1 MDDLTALKDI
11 ITDIETGVNTN
22 DVELATRH
30 FTDDATAVTVTGAH
44 VAGIGAIVEAHR
56 EAFAGVLRDQH
67 ARYELGPVRF
77 LGPDVAVAHKR
88 AWATDADGRPVDV
101 GHAMVAL
108 YVFVRDGDRWKV
120 AARQNT
126 LVNQP
131 TA

>member
-22 DVELATRH
+22 DVDLATKH
-30 FTDDATAVTVTGAH
+30 FTDDATAVSVTGAH
-44 VAGIGAIVEAHR
+44 IEGLEAIVAAHR
-56 EAFAGVLRDQH
+56 EAFAGFLRDQH

-88 AWATDADGRPVDV
+88 AWATDADGGSIDV

-108 YVFVRDGDRWKV
+108 YVFVRDGDGWKV

-126 LVNQP
+126 LVTPP
-131 TA
+131 TG

>member
-22 DVELATRH
+22 DVELATKH
-30 FTDDATAVTVTGAH
+30 FSADASAVSVNGAE
-44 VAGIGAIVEAHR
+44 VDGLDAIVEAHR
-56 EAFAGVLRDQH
+56 QGFAGFLRDQY

-77 LGPDVAVAHKR
+77 LGPDVAIARKR
-88 AWATDADGRPVDV
+88 AWATEADGRAKDV

-108 YVFVRDGDRWKV
+108 YVFVREGDRWRI